1 MRSTT
6 LTLLA
11 CLAAATPAA
20 AQEAAPVPRYTFTPV
35 PDGALRLDTQTG
47 DVSFCAGTAASGA
60 CTPVVDEARQKPP
73 AGATAADDRIAA
85 LERRIA
91 ALEARVEQAPSALED
106 ENMDRVLTLTDRM
119 LRQFFGLVREM
130 KRDLQGETL

>member
-11 CLAAATPAA
+11 CLAATPAA
-20 AQEAAPVPRYTFTPV
+20 AQDPAPAPRYTFTPV

-47 DVSFCAGTAASGA
+47 DVSFCAGTAGSPA
-60 CTPVVDEARQKPP
+60 CTPVADEGRQN
-73 AGATAADDRIAA
+73 AASDALPEDDRIAA
-85 LERRIA
+85 LERRVA
-91 ALEARVEQAPSALED
+91 ALEERIDAQGTSALDD
-106 ENMDRVLTLTDRM
+106 ESMDRVLTLTDRM
-119 LRQFFGLVREM
+119 LRQFFGLVRDM

>member
-11 CLAAATPAA
+11 CLAAGPAA
-20 AQEAAPVPRYTFTPV
+20 AQEAAPVARYTFTPV

-47 DVSFCAGTAASGA
+47 DVSFCTGTAASGA
-60 CTPVVDEARQKPP
+60 CTPVADEGGDKANAEAAP
-73 AGATAADDRIAA
+73 ADDRIAA

-91 ALEARVEQAPSALED
+91 ALEARIEQGTSALDD

-119 LRQFFGLVREM
+119 LRQFFGLVQEM